1 MRDFM
6 NRSNEGEEREKN
18 RRKGGKMLLKMS
30 GCYCL
35 IIFFSFFDCLI
46 SLDLQK

>member
-35 IIFFSFFDCLI
+35 IIFSPFLTV
-46 SLDLQK
+46 